1 MYIYIYKLCKCEQHV
16 LYSSLIFLCVPF
28 VVMKGAVNILQNAGA
43 ISISE
48 SAFEGNSAVDTGGRS
63 YVLMMMT
70 THDNMY
76 MMRRR
81 LIN

>member
-1 MYIYIYKLCKCEQHV
+1 
-16 LYSSLIFLCVPF
+16 
-28 VVMKGAVNILQNAGA
+28 MKGAVNILQNAGA